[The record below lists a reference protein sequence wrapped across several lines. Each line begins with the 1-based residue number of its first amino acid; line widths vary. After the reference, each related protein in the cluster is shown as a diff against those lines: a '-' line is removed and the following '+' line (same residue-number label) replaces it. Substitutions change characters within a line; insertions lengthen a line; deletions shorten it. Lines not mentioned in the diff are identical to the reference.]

1 MPRTGFHPVDDA
13 FTFATNSVNP
23 IINIPQIG
31 LNVQTFGRCGG
42 MAFLALDYWYN
53 RLPIPETT
61 ALPQDGTL
69 LADTIYARLADSM
82 LANGLRYFEFMNML
96 DHPTWLRGKGAAR
109 NTREAGVP

>member
-1 MPRTGFHPVDDA
+1 MPRTGFHPVDDG
-13 FTFATNSVNP
+13 FKFANNFVNP

-69 LADTIYARLADSM
+69 LADTIYARLADSI
-82 LANGLRYFEFMNML
+82 LAPRPRYFPFL
-96 DHPTWLRGKGAAR
+96 HILYPPTSLPGH
-109 NTREAGVP
+109 